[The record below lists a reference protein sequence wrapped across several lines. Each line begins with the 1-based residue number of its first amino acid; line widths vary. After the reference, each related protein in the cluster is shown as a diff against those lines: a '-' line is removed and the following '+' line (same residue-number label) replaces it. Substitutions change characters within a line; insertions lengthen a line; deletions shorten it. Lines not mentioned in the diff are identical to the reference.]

1 MGARALWVVLLVFG
15 WSRPLM
21 AQADDS
27 GRTEQLRHQVEGRF
41 AERVREQLQL
51 SDDQMNRLRG
61 TARTYGARRRELAGR
76 ERDIRAAL
84 AEQLRPG
91 VAADQDSVSRL
102 TDELVAIRGAQART
116 LEEENRDMAE
126 YLTPVQ
132 RSQLFVMRERLIRR
146 AREIRQER
154 GESGADGRRWG
165 GREDPGRA
173 DPGRVDPGRRGG
185 GDARPRGRRAN
196 PDRPRP

>member
-1 MGARALWVVLLVFG
+1 MRARVLWLSLIAVGLA
-15 WSRPLM
+15 RPLV
-21 AQADDS
+21 AQADDAD
-27 GRTEQLRHQVEGRF
+27 RTEQLRHRVEGRF

-51 SDDQMNRLRG
+51 SDDQMTRLRG

-76 ERDIRAAL
+76 ERGIRAAL

-102 TDELVAIRGAQART
+102 TDALLELRDAQAHT
-116 LEEENRDMAE
+116 LQDENREMAE

-154 GESGADGRRWG
+154 GESGAAARPWAGRV
-165 GREDPGRA
+165 EPGR
-173 DPGRVDPGRRGG
+173 GG
-185 GDARPRGRRAN
+185 DGDARPRGRRAG
-196 PDRPRP
+196 PDRPRR